1 MILLGEFQ
9 FATWNPR
16 SVSSLITNYR
26 ASEHQTGTNLKK
38 SKKTNGP
45 PSGLLQGWDHNL
57 NKSHVVGAEDASDR
71 DSMVQ
76 YGGFLEDVEDDEI
89 KQAAM
94 HKSTFNLKSGVGKK
108 IMVRSSIFFS
118 DLFWSITI

>member
-1 MILLGEFQ
+1 MSAALF
-9 FATWNPR
+9 
-16 SVSSLITNYR
+16 
-26 ASEHQTGTNLKK
+26 TGKN
-38 SKKTNGP
+38 
-45 PSGLLQGWDHNL
+45 
-57 NKSHVVGAEDASDR
+57 VVGAEDASDR

-118 DLFWSITI
+118 DLFRSITI